1 MRGECVDQIGDPK
14 LHPPTKRNYWESHGN
29 RLDGYGRNDNYSEYE
44 DNVLAGLENMKGQ
57 GPLWLP
63 HEIRSEVGGVQ
74 VSKKDDF
81 RSPTAYHFHNFF
93 TSGEE
98 IRFKYS
104 TYGHADKKALVKS
117 LSEIAPED
125 LYLAVMCALGNHTK
139 DTSNS
144 FESISGTSRPIYYLN
159 EEARLARHSKW
170 QDIVRKDEEKYGQT
184 NEGG

>member
-1 MRGECVDQIGDPK
+1 M
-14 LHPPTKRNYWESHGN
+14 
-29 RLDGYGRNDNYSEYE
+29 
-44 DNVLAGLENMKGQ
+44 LAGLENMKGQ
-57 GPLWLP
+57 GPLWLS

-104 TYGHADKKALVKS
+104 TYGHADEKAYKKS
-117 LSEIAPED
+117 LFQTSNDD
-125 LYLAVMCALGNHTK
+125 LRLAVMCAIGNHTK
-139 DTSNS
+139 DTASS

-159 EEARLARHSKW
+159 EEARLARHSMW
-170 QDIVRKDEEKYGQT
+170 RDIVRKDEEKYGQT